1 MQLRAKLSNS
11 AFDPETGISTVTVKT
26 KRGTYTGIAKVHP
39 EDKEIQSAYTGLRIA
54 EMKAMRKAYKN
65 TDRKRQQ
72 YHPATRIP
80 TQ

>member
-39 EDKEIQSAYTGLRIA
+39 EDKEIQTEIETRDEENSENVEIKEKSNIIPKL
-54 EMKAMRKAYKN
+54 K
-65 TDRKRQQ
+65 TDKE
-72 YHPATRIP
+72 TNI
-80 TQ
+80 